1 MMKGV
6 VTAALLAL
14 SSAILPAGEGG
25 PMFQFNDQRF
35 EPKYAY
41 AFQMKTPDFDAMS
54 PADMQAGPE
63 KMKWKKALAITLS
76 DKPFDTQAL
85 AKLDPPFEALDRM
98 VEAGALLVTV
108 GAGKDGKVEMLRI
121 SLPRSKRALQ
131 LDTSWAT
138 LTFDAPKGGKLSGR
152 LVIKGDRKMHEFDPE
167 HIPFVEADIRFVTAA
182 PSR

>member
-1 MMKGV
+1 MMKCA

-14 SSAILPAGEGG
+14 SSAILYAGEGG
-25 PMFQFNDQRF
+25 SMFQFNDQRF
-35 EPKYAY
+35 EPQHAY
-41 AFQMKTPDFDAMS
+41 AFQMKTPDFDALS

-63 KMKWKKALAITLS
+63 KMKWKKALTISLS
-76 DKPFDTQAL
+76 EKPFDTQAL
-85 AKLDPPFEALDRM
+85 AKLAPPFEALDQM
-98 VEAGALLVTV
+98 VEAGALLVAV
-108 GAGKDGKVEMLRI
+108 GAGKDGNVELLRI

-138 LTFDAPKGGKLSGR
+138 LTFDAPKEVRLSGR

-182 PSR
+182 PSP

>member
-1 MMKGV
+1 MMKCV

-14 SSAILPAGEGG
+14 SSAILHAGEGG
-25 PMFQFNDQRF
+25 PMFQFNDRRF
-35 EPKYAY
+35 EPKHAY

-63 KMKWKKALAITLS
+63 KMKWKKALTITLS

-85 AKLDPPFEALDRM
+85 AKLDPPFAALDQM

-108 GAGKDGKVEMLRI
+108 DAGKDGKVELLRI

-138 LTFDAPKGGKLSGR
+138 LTFDAPKEGKLSGR
-152 LVIKGDRKMHEFDPE
+152 LVIKGDRKMHEFDPD
-167 HIPFVEADIRFVTAA
+167 HIPLVEADISFLTAA
-182 PSR
+182 SAR

>member
-1 MMKGV
+1 MTQRV
-6 VTAALLAL
+6 VTVAVLVL
-14 SSAILPAGEGG
+14 SIGVLHASEGS

-35 EPKYAY
+35 DPQHAY
-41 AFQMKTPDFDAMS
+41 AFRMKTPDFDAMS

-63 KMKWKKALAITLS
+63 KMKWKKALAISLS
-76 DKPFDTQAL
+76 DKPFDTKAL
-85 AKLDPPFEALDRM
+85 PKLDPPFEALDRM

-108 GAGKDGKVEMLRI
+108 TAGEGGKVEMLRI

-138 LTFDAPKGGKLSGR
+138 LTLDPPQEGKLSGR

-167 HIPFVEADIRFVTAA
+167 HIPFIEADIRFVTTA
-182 PSR
+182 PSP